1 MDSCCEDRL
10 LGCSSQLRNKARTF
24 GYVLHFLW
32 IIAVTT
38 VVWINEDNG
47 DLPRSFPSDLCLNA
61 ALRGQQPTSSWQPLP
76 DLAAPLATR
85 LLCAPSALWGCCALS
100 GSALHQPG
108 LLCLAMP
115 SAPWQPELPP
125 CPAQLPRAPVP
136 SCCWRS
142 VLSPPSADPCS
153 QDSSWQ
159 VLWLEC
165 SEHPWLKPPTSCC
178 PFGACDGSSPRMSST
193 GHKGCLE
200 TGPNCRMLKS
210 IGHCHKKDEIS
221 IL

>member
-61 ALRGQQPTSSWQPLP
+61 ASRGQQPTSSWQPLP

-115 SAPWQPELPP
+115 SAPWQPELPLLP
-125 CPAQLPRAPVP
+125 SPAPQSSCAQLLLEVSAQPSLCRSLLPGQQLAGPVAGMFWASMAQTSHQLLP
-136 SCCWRS
+136 LWCLWW
-142 VLSPPSADPCS
+142 LLS
-153 QDSSWQ
+153 QDEQHRTQRLPGNWTELQDAQEYWALS
-159 VLWLEC
+159 
-165 SEHPWLKPPTSCC
+165 
-178 PFGACDGSSPRMSST
+178 
-193 GHKGCLE
+193 
-200 TGPNCRMLKS
+200 
-210 IGHCHKKDEIS
+210 
-221 IL
+221 